1 MSMMK
6 MILSSDN
13 VVIEERK
20 LVELKEEV
28 EYLNAVIIDKEK
40 KLEKLKNSQK
50 K

>member
-13 VVIEERK
+13 LIIEERK
-20 LVELKEEV
+20 LVELKAEV
-28 EYLNAVIIDKEK
+28 EYLTAVIIDKEK
-40 KLEKLKNSQK
+40 KLEKLKSNQK